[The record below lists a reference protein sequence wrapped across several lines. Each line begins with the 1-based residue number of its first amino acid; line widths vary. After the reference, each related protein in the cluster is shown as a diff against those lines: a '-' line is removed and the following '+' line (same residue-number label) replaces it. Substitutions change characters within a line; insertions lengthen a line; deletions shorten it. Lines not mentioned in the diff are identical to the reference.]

1 MFWSQTLP
9 PPIPPASPAADPHPP
24 PRAAQVITLGS
35 CIKVAFDKYTAEE
48 AHLYVHAWV
57 EGFSSAGVGVGAAE
71 ATGKDYAAVL
81 PLLERRASLLFAGV
95 QEKLLLGAPLF

>member
-1 MFWSQTLP
+1 M
-9 PPIPPASPAADPHPP
+9 
-24 PRAAQVITLGS
+24 
-35 CIKVAFDKYTAEE
+35 
-48 AHLYVHAWV
+48 